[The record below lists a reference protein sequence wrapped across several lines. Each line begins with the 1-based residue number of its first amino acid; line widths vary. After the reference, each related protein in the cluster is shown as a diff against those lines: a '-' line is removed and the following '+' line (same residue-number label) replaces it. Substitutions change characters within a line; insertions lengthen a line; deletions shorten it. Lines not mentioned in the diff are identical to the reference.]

1 MKREHDAFG
10 QEMMDFY
17 RGKAVIEI
25 IERDD
30 GLVSASPNNPQGYFD
45 SFSDWPPHQQEAMRH
60 VRGRSLDVGCGA
72 GRACLYL
79 QEQGF
84 PVTGIDNS
92 PLALEVSRQRG
103 VRSLSLTPITQVSRR
118 RLGEFD
124 TILMLGNNFGLFGN
138 PQRARRILR
147 SLHHMTSSQG
157 RIIAES
163 TQVYQTDDPL
173 HLDYH
178 EFNRQRGRWAGQ
190 LRLRVL
196 YRKIKG
202 AWFDYLLVSQDEMV
216 AILRG
221 SGWQVTHFIDSLD
234 SPQYVAIIDK
244 TSQV

>member
-1 MKREHDAFG
+1 MKPERDAYG
-10 QEMMDFY
+10 QEIMDFY

-25 IERDD
+25 IERED
-30 GLVSASPNNPQGYFD
+30 GLVSASPNNPQGYFVP
-45 SFSDWPPHQQEAMRH
+45 FSEWPAHQQEAMRL

-72 GRACLYL
+72 GRVCLYL
-79 QEQGF
+79 QKQGH

-92 PLALEVSRQRG
+92 PLALEVSRGRG
-103 VRSLSLTPITQVSRR
+103 VRNLSLTPIARVSRR

-138 PQRARRILR
+138 PGRARRILR
-147 SLHHMTSSQG
+147 RFYHMTSPQG

-163 TQVYQTDDPL
+163 TQIYQTDDPL

-178 EFNRQRGRWAGQ
+178 ELNRRRGRWAGQ

-196 YRKIKG
+196 YRKMKG
-202 AWFDYLLVSQDEMV
+202 AWFDYLLVSQDEMQ

-221 SGWQVTHFIDSLD
+221 SGWQVAQFIDSLD

-244 TSQV
+244 TNQP

>member
-1 MKREHDAFG
+1 MKPDGDAYG
-10 QEMMDFY
+10 QEIMDFY
-17 RGKAVIEI
+17 RGKSVIEI

-30 GLVSASPNNPQGYFD
+30 GLISASPNNPQGYFATY
-45 SFSDWPPHQQEAMRH
+45 SEWSAQQQEAMRH

-72 GRACLYL
+72 GRVCLYL

-103 VRSLSLTPITQVSRR
+103 VRNLSLTPISQASRR

-124 TILMLGNNFGLFGN
+124 TIIMLGNNFGLFGN
-138 PQRARRILR
+138 PHRARRILR
-147 SLHHMTSSQG
+147 RFHHMTSPQG

-163 TQVYQTDDPL
+163 TQVYQTDDPI
-173 HLDYH
+173 HLEYH
-178 EFNRQRGRWAGQ
+178 DLNRRRARWPGQ

-196 YRKIKG
+196 YRKMKG
-202 AWFDYLLVSQDEMV
+202 AWFDYLLVSQEEMQ
-216 AILRG
+216 AILQG
-221 SGWQVTHFIDSLD
+221 SGWQVTQFIDSLD

-244 TSQV
+244 TRQS